1 MTRIPSILLTLM
13 LMSGPALASE
23 GDAIL
28 ARARSRAAAEDF
40 QPYRYHLVAH
50 TWVRNGDDELEHEE
64 LSREEHIQW
73 SPDSSEVV
81 HEETELI
88 FSKEDGESEN
98 DEEGEEDGEELDL
111 SFDFLSPGQEKAYR
125 IDFRSLVERGDQA
138 LAEFR
143 VRPRK
148 PSKENWKGRIYLNPD
163 SGALRGIDV
172 EPAKGRFGLKRMRV
186 RMKMAEA
193 LGMDLP
199 LRIDIDIEIKVI
211 LIFHQ
216 KIETRI
222 EFAHMEAM

>member
-13 LMSGPALASE
+13 LMSSPALATE
-23 GDAIL
+23 GDSIL
-28 ARARSRAAAEDF
+28 ARARSRAAAEEF
-40 QPYRYHLVAH
+40 QAYRYHLVAH
-50 TWVRNGDDELEHEE
+50 TWVRDGDDELEHEE

-73 SPDSSEVV
+73 SPDSTEVV

-88 FSKEDGESEN
+88 FSKEEGESEL
-98 DEEGEEDGEELDL
+98 DEEDEGDDEELDL
-111 SFDFLSPGQEKAYR
+111 NFDFLSPGQERVYR
-125 IDFRSLVERGDQA
+125 IDFRGLVERGDQA

-148 PSKENWKGRIYLNPD
+148 PSKENWKGRIYVDPD

-186 RMKMAEA
+186 RMKLAEA

-199 LRIDIDIEIKVI
+199 LRIDIEIEIKVI
-211 LIFHQ
+211 LIVHQ
-216 KIETRI
+216 QIETRI